1 MRAQC
6 REYAL
11 SAGELYGT
19 WVA

>member
-1 MRAQC
+1 MLAQC

-11 SAGELYGT
+11 GAGELYGT